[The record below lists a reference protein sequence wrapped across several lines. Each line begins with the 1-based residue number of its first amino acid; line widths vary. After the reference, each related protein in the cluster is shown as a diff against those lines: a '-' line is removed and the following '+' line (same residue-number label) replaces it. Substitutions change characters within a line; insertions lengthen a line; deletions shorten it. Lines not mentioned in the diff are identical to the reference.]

1 MIPKNRIPIHPGEVL
16 LEEFLK
22 PMDMTQTALAE
33 KLNIPIQRIN
43 GLINGRRDLS
53 PETAILLSKV
63 FKTSAE
69 TWMNLQSVYHL
80 AVAQKHLLHA

>member
-1 MIPKNRIPIHPGEVL
+1 MIPKNRIPSHPGEIL

-22 PMDMTQTALAE
+22 PMGMTQTKLAE
-33 KLNIPIQRIN
+33 KMNIPIQRIN

-63 FKTSAE
+63 FKTSSE
-69 TWMNLQSVYHL
+69 TWMHLQSVYNL
-80 AVAQKHLLHA
+80 AIAQKNMAHA